1 MTDPV
6 SLVFGIAPIF
16 LACVEGFLVLKQ
28 KTQLLHHHRREIDW
42 LRTKVE
48 VQTHCFKGEIHHLII
63 DTFDARMAQLLIRD
77 DDHAHWRSRNL
88 EETLANYM
96 GELYT
101 EFIKA
106 IQGVRVASVQIET
119 KLVIF
124 APPDVKVS
132 SAILCSG

>member
-1 MTDPV
+1 
-6 SLVFGIAPIF
+6 
-16 LACVEGFLVLKQ
+16 
-28 KTQLLHHHRREIDW
+28 
-42 LRTKVE
+42 
-48 VQTHCFKGEIHHLII
+48 
-63 DTFDARMAQLLIRD
+63 
-77 DDHAHWRSRNL
+77 
-88 EETLANYM
+88 M